1 MEQFGD
7 LVQWIGIA
15 VFALSGALAAARK
28 GMDPFGFVLLATVT
42 AIGGGTLRDLVLSVP
57 VFWLRAPSSLLICAA
72 VGLLTYFI
80 GLRKPGHIGAL
91 QRQTLLV
98 WADAVGLAI
107 FSVLGASKALTFGAH
122 PVTAVALGVMTG
134 GFGGIFRDLLA
145 GEPPLVLHREIY
157 VTASLTGAAIYV
169 AILGSG
175 VPPLFAGAIGMATCF
190 ALRGMAI
197 RYNWSLRPFPND
209 DASS

>member
-1 MEQFGD
+1 MEQFGG
-7 LVQWIGIA
+7 LVQAIGIA

-57 VFWLRAPSSLLICAA
+57 VFWLREPSSLLISAA

-91 QRQTLLV
+91 ARQTMLV

-107 FSVLGASKALTFGAH
+107 FTVLGTAKALVFGAH
-122 PVTAVALGVMTG
+122 PITAIALGVMTG
-134 GFGGIFRDLLA
+134 GFGGIFRDILA

-157 VTASLTGAAIYV
+157 VTASLAGAAIYV
-169 AILGSG
+169 AIYLTGMP
-175 VPPLFAGAIGMATCF
+175 VFLAGAIGMGCCF

-197 RYNWSLRPFPND
+197 SYNWSLKPFPTED
-209 DASS
+209 

>member
-1 MEQFGD
+1 MEQFGG
-7 LVQWIGIA
+7 LVQAIGIA

-42 AIGGGTLRDLVLSVP
+42 AIGGGTLRDLVLGAP
-57 VFWLRAPSSLLICAA
+57 VFWLREPSSLLISAA

-91 QRQTLLV
+91 GRQTLLV

-107 FSVLGASKALTFGAH
+107 FTILGAAKALFFGAH
-122 PVTAVALGVMTG
+122 PITAVALGVMTG
-134 GFGGIFRDLLA
+134 GFGGIFRDILA

-157 VTASLTGAAIYV
+157 ITASLAGAMIYV
-169 AILGSG
+169 AVYVTGMPVFL
-175 VPPLFAGAIGMATCF
+175 AGALGMTTCF

-197 RYNWSLRPFPND
+197 SYNWSLKPFPTD
-209 DASS
+209 E

>member
-1 MEQFGD
+1 MVQFGD

-28 GMDPFGFVLLATVT
+28 GMDPFGFILLATVA
-42 AIGGGTLRDLVLSVP
+42 AIGGGTLRDLVLGVP

-91 QRQTLLV
+91 GRQKLLV

-107 FSVLGASKALTFGAH
+107 FTVLGAEKAMAFGAH

-157 VTASLTGAAIYV
+157 VTASLIGAAIFIG
-169 AILGSG
+169 AMG
-175 VPPLFAGAIGMATCF
+175 VGLPLFVASALGMGACF
-190 ALRGMAI
+190 ALRALAI
-197 RYNWSLRPFPND
+197 RYNWSLRPFPTD
-209 DASS
+209 S

>member
-7 LVQWIGIA
+7 FVQWTGIA

-57 VFWLRAPSSLLICAA
+57 VFWMRAPSSLLICAA
-72 VGLLTYFI
+72 VGVLTYFV
-80 GLRKPGHIGAL
+80 GLRRPGHIGAL
-91 QRQTLLV
+91 GRQKLLV
-98 WADAVGLAI
+98 WADAIGLAI
-107 FSVLGASKALTFGAH
+107 FTVLGAGKALAFGAH

-157 VTASLTGAAIYV
+157 ITASLIGAAIFV
-169 AILGSG
+169 
-175 VPPLFAGAIGMATCF
+175 GAIGVDLPLVIASALGMGACF
-190 ALRGMAI
+190 ALRALAI
-197 RYNWSLRPFPND
+197 RYNWSLKPFPID
-209 DASS
+209 S

>member
-7 LVQWIGIA
+7 IVQWIGIA

-28 GMDPFGFVLLATVT
+28 GMDPFGFILLATVT

-91 QRQTLLV
+91 GRQTLLV

-107 FSVLGASKALTFGAH
+107 FTILGAAKALAFGAH
-122 PVTAVALGVMTG
+122 PITAIALGVMTG
-134 GFGGIFRDLLA
+134 GFGGIFRDILA
-145 GEPPLVLHREIY
+145 GEPPLVLHREVY
-157 VTASLTGAAIYV
+157 VTASLAGAAIFV
-169 AILGSG
+169 AVYNIGM
-175 VPPLFAGAIGMATCF
+175 PIQFAGALGMASCF

-197 RYNWSLRPFPND
+197 RYNWSLKPFPTD
-209 DASS
+209 E